1 MSVAFRRDSD
11 EEHLE
16 PKFEL
21 PIPAAPNLVTQAGKR
36 LIAARIADLE
46 TAIAAADATAIEALR
61 RDLRYWQTR
70 RTTAILTPAPA
81 DGSAGFGTAVTIR
94 MGGKTR
100 TIAIVGDDESDPHAD
115 RLAYGAPLAQA
126 LIGADPGE
134 LLPFNGREDAIE
146 LLAVTP
152 IDATGG

>member
-1 MSVAFRRDSD
+1 MCG
-11 EEHLE
+11 
-16 PKFEL
+16 
-21 PIPAAPNLVTQAGKR
+21 I
-36 LIAARIADLE
+36 
-46 TAIAAADATAIEALR
+46 
-61 RDLRYWQTR
+61 
-70 RTTAILTPAPA
+70 
-81 DGSAGFGTAVTIR
+81 AGFGTAVTIR

-126 LIGADPGE
+126 LIGAEPGE

-152 IDATGG
+152 IDAIGE